1 MTRKIFLTEDP
12 EKLLPSDASSVL
24 KDSAERRVPPSIGI
38 ILKSESSKVYLLFL
52 GASDGSKDLLHGTNP
67 CLSHIWVALPLKG
80 RRTQPA
86 KPIQHRFTIA
96 TVWFRGSLMVYST
109 RIAILSLERSKHLP
123 FHLHPVHQPPQ

>member
-24 KDSAERRVPPSIGI
+24 KDSAERRAPPSIGI

-52 GASDGSKDLLHGTNP
+52 GASDSSKDLLHGTNP
-67 CLSHIWVALPLKG
+67 CLSHLCVALPLKG

-86 KPIQHRFTIA
+86 KPIQHPFSIS
-96 TVWFRGSLMVYST
+96 TVSFHGPLMPYST
-109 RIAILSLERSKHLP
+109 SIA
-123 FHLHPVHQPPQ
+123 